1 MVWSDLIPVA
11 AYGGLGVVSL
21 LVWWAIYDWVL
32 TPGLPVLEAVFGRR
46 PNAAVALDMSGGFL
60 ALGILNYAVIAS
72 PPLAGFWID
81 LEATA
86 LTLLGTI
93 VLLGVLRLGFGGFL
107 RVWFRNARD
116 AQNDVI
122 TINNELFRQRNLA
135 TGLFSTGLY
144 LILVAGLVE
153 EDLLNIEGYR
163 IEATFNMLGTWL
175 LGAVVVL
182 LHSLLYL
189 GLGTRHHILHE
200 SFHDNNPA
208 APTSML
214 GLVGGMLVLNHQLLL
229 FLEDGQHMFNTW
241 ELWAF
246 LLAVLVVVVVLRAVL
261 QLLLVALFGV
271 NLREEL
277 VVKDNPAWGVLDGG
291 LIFVLFLI
299 MIAVAV

>member
-1 MVWSDLIPVA
+1 MMWSDFIPFA
-11 AYGGLGVVSL
+11 AYGALGVVSL
-21 LVWWAIYDWVL
+21 LVWWAIYDFVL
-32 TPGLPVLEAVFGRR
+32 SPGFPVTEAVFGRR
-46 PNAAVALDMSGGFL
+46 PNPAVALDICGGLL
-60 ALGILNYAVIAS
+60 ALGILNYAAIAS
-72 PPLAGFWID
+72 PPLGDFWID

-93 VLLGVLRLGFGGFL
+93 VLLGVLRLLIGGFL
-107 RVWFRNARD
+107 RVWFRKAKD
-116 AQNDVI
+116 AQGDFI

-135 TGLFSTGLY
+135 TGLFSTALY

-153 EDLLNIEGYR
+153 EDLLNIENYR

-175 LGAVVVL
+175 LGGAVVL

-214 GLVGGMLVLNHQLLL
+214 GLVGGILLLNHRLL
-229 FLEDGQHMFNTW
+229 FALEEGQHMFNTW
-241 ELWAF
+241 EVWA
-246 LLAVLVVVVVLRAVL
+246 LLLGALVVVVVLRGLL
-261 QLLLVALFGV
+261 QLFLLAGFGV

-299 MIAVAV
+299 MIATLV

>member
-1 MVWSDLIPVA
+1 MTWNDLLHVS
-11 AYGGLGVVSL
+11 AYGGLGILSL
-21 LVWWAIYDWVL
+21 LVWWAIYDLVL
-32 TPGLPVLEAVFGRR
+32 TPGLPVLDAVFGRR
-46 PNAAVALDMSGGFL
+46 PNAAVSLDMAGGLL

-72 PPLAGFWID
+72 PALEDFWFD

-93 VLLGVLRLGFGGFL
+93 VLLGVLRLGIAGFL
-107 RVWFRNARD
+107 RLWFRSAKD
-116 AQNDVI
+116 AQGDFI

-135 TGLFSTGLY
+135 TGFFLTALY

-153 EDLLNIEGYR
+153 EDLLNLDDYQIG
-163 IEATFNMLGTWL
+163 ATFNMLGTWL
-175 LGAVVVL
+175 MGAAVVL

-208 APTSML
+208 APVSML
-214 GLVGGMLVLNHQLLL
+214 GLVGGMLLLNHQLLMGL
-229 FLEDGQHMFNTW
+229 GDGQHMFNTW
-241 ELWAF
+241 EIWV
-246 LLAVLVVVVVLRAVL
+246 LLLEALVVVVVLRGVL
-261 QLLLVALFGV
+261 QLFLLAFFGV

-299 MIAVAV
+299 LIAVIG